1 MKKKYTASSKD
12 KKDWTQLFENI
23 DKVSLDEAGE
33 FYSEKKINKTPKL
46 DLHGFSLDESTKV
59 VKKFITNSYNFGYK
73 KLLIVTGKGLRSKT
87 HNNPYVSKKLSIL
100 RYSIPE
106 YIKNE
111 ESLKNKINK
120 VSEAEIKD
128 GGEGAVYIFLRK
140 K

>member
-1 MKKKYTASSKD
+1 VKKKYTASSKD
-12 KKDWTQLFENI
+12 KKDWTEFLKNI
-23 DKVSLDEAGE
+23 GEVSFKEAGE
-33 FYSEKKINKTPKL
+33 VYSEKKINKTPKL